1 MTLWRPDPA
10 SLRRPAY
17 LSLAE
22 QFAHAIHDGRL
33 ASGTRLPPHRKL
45 ADELKLSVQTVSR
58 AYEEL
63 IRRGLISGEIGRGS
77 FVQTHRKEPDPPF
90 LPERPGEVIDL
101 SILKPVCEPLHLER
115 LKQALAWL
123 ATELPASSALSFRP
137 NMVFPRHRAV
147 AVDWLKLC
155 GVTASPLNISLTNGA
170 TSGMTVAL
178 MSAAPP
184 GSTVVTE
191 AIGHHTL
198 VPLAAYLGIHLK
210 GLPIDENGLRP
221 EALDEACGDAQ
232 IRAVFVQPSVVNP
245 TATLM
250 SEKRRQ
256 EIARVARKH
265 DIAIIEND
273 VLGPL
278 VEGRAPPL
286 AAFAPE
292 RTLYVTSFTK
302 IIVPGLR
309 IGYLAA
315 PDRYVAAVANR
326 HLVSNWMAT
335 PMVAEIASKWV
346 ADGTAVELLE
356 WQRAA
361 LRRRHAI
368 AAEVLAKVKYL
379 GHRDSLH
386 IWVPLPGARTEEGFV
401 AQARLQGVAIAP
413 GTSFRIS
420 DAPWQPAVRIS
431 VGSTTEA
438 EFRAGLAVIA
448 RLLLADPEPVLLAI

>member
-1 MTLWRPDPA
+1 MTLWRPDPT

-17 LSLAE
+17 LSLAD

-33 ASGTRLPPHRKL
+33 PGGTRLPPHRKL

-77 FVQTHRKEPDPPF
+77 FVQTHRKEPDPPY

-101 SILKPVCEPLHLER
+101 SILKPVCEPMHLDR

-137 NMVFPRHRAV
+137 NMVFPRHRAI
-147 AVDWLKLC
+147 AADWLKLC
-155 GVTASPLNISLTNGA
+155 GVTALPTNICLTNGA

-198 VPLAAYLGIHLK
+198 VPLASYLGIHLK
-210 GLPIDENGLRP
+210 GLPIDQNGLVP
-221 EALDEACGDAQ
+221 EALDEACGEADV
-232 IRAVFVQPSVVNP
+232 RAVFVQPSVVNP
-245 TATLM
+245 TVTLM

-256 EIARVARKH
+256 EIAQVARRR

-278 VEGRAPPL
+278 VEGRAPPI

-302 IIVPGLR
+302 ITVPGLR
-309 IGYLAA
+309 IGYLVA

-335 PMVAEIASKWV
+335 PIIAEIASKWV
-346 ADGTAVELLE
+346 ADGTAVELMK

-361 LRRRHAI
+361 LRQRYAI
-368 AAEVLAKVKYL
+368 AREVLSKVKYL
-379 GHRDSLH
+379 SHRDSLH
-386 IWVPLPGARTEEGFV
+386 IWLPLPGGRTEEGFV

-420 DAPWQPAVRIS
+420 DENWQPAVRIS
-431 VGSTTEA
+431 LGSTA
-438 EFRAGLAVIA
+438 EGELRAGLTVIA

>member
-1 MTLWRPDPA
+1 MTIWRPDP
-10 SLRRPAY
+10 SLLKRPAY

-22 QFAHAIHDGRL
+22 QFARAIHDGRVPN
-33 ASGTRLPPHRKL
+33 GTRLPTHRKL
-45 ADELKLSVQTVSR
+45 SYELGLSVQTVSR

-77 FVQTHRKEPDPPF
+77 FVRSMRREVEPPY

-101 SILKPVCEPLHLER
+101 SILKPVCEPMHLDR

-123 ATELPASSALSFRP
+123 GDNLPSSSGLSFRP
-137 NMVFPRHRAV
+137 NAVFPRHRAIGV
-147 AVDWLKLC
+147 EWLKAC
-155 GVTASPLNISLTNGA
+155 GLAVLPQNVNLTNGA
-170 TSGMTVAL
+170 TAAMTVAL

-184 GSTVVTE
+184 GSTVATE

-198 VPLAAYLGIHLK
+198 VPLSTYLGFNLH
-210 GLPIDENGLRP
+210 GLPIDEDGIVP
-221 EALDEACGDAQ
+221 EALDEACRAAD
-232 IRAVFVQPSVVNP
+232 IRAVFVQPSVINP

-250 SEKRRQ
+250 SETRRAALA
-256 EIARVARKH
+256 EVARKH

-278 VEGRAPPL
+278 LVDRPPPI
-286 AAFAPE
+286 AAIAPE

-302 IIVPGLR
+302 IVVPGLR

-315 PDRYVAAVANR
+315 PDRYAAAVANR

-335 PMVAEIASKWV
+335 PIVAEIASKWV
-346 ADGTAVELLE
+346 ADGTAMELVR

-361 LRRRHAI
+361 LARRQAI
-368 AAEVLAKVKYL
+368 VAEVLERASFL
-379 GHRDSLH
+379 THRYALH
-386 IWVPLPGARTEEGFV
+386 LWLPLPGNRTEEGFV

-413 GTSFRIS
+413 GASFRTS
-420 DAPWQPAVRIS
+420 EAPWQPAVRIS
-431 VGSTTEA
+431 LGSTTEG
-438 EFRAGLAVIA
+438 ELRAGLGIIA
-448 RLLLADPEPVLLAI
+448 RLLLGDPEHVLLAI